1 MKTSNNKKVFAII
14 VIILLITIFILN
26 VVDYFQTIQ
35 AIQAVGLGIE
45 ANPIARYLF
54 QNNLAL
60 IMKLIIM
67 PLVLA
72 LMGFVIICLE
82 NRLVWSVYFLLVLYI
97 WVVTHN
103 FIVLIQLGLL

>member
-1 MKTSNNKKVFAII
+1 MKTSNNNKVFTII

-26 VVDYFQTIQ
+26 IVDYFQTIQ
-35 AIQAVGLGIE
+35 AIQVVGLGVE

-60 IMKLIIM
+60 IMKLIVV
-67 PLVLA
+67 PLVLM
-72 LMGFVIICLE
+72 LMGFVIIRLE
-82 NRLVWSVYFLLVLYI
+82 NRLVWSIYFLLIFYI
-97 WVVTHN
+97 WIVTHN